1 MNSPKLRKL
10 GFAKYRPLKF
20 AKLSCLENYN
30 KVHVVNGPKSE
41 INNSS
46 FQAATHALWKHLS
59 PVYFLY
65 NNIFRPD
72 CNMFKYM

>member
-46 FQAATHALWKHLS
+46 FQAATHAL
-59 PVYFLY
+59 
-65 NNIFRPD
+65 
-72 CNMFKYM
+72 